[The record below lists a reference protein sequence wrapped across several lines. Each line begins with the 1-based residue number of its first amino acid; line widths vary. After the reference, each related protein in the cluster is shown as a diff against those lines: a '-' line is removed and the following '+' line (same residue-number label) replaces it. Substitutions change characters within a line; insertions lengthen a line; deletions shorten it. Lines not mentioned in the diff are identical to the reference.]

1 MYSTV
6 YTCFISR
13 RASILHVFMLRDGH
27 LGWCWAVTAAG
38 VAVTLVE
45 RNLVWKI
52 VPAGGEQ
59 G

>member
-1 MYSTV
+1 
-6 YTCFISR
+6 
-13 RASILHVFMLRDGH
+13 MLRDGH